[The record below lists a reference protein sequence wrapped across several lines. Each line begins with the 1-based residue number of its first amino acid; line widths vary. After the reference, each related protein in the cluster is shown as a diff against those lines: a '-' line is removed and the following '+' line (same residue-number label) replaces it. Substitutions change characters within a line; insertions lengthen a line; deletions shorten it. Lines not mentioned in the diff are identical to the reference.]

1 MLESL
6 HPASLPYSYGNT
18 SASPFLEFSRLICE
32 EAYSGL
38 TQRAMSLKIILIM
51 LALSGV
57 GGIVLGYVLRV
68 LIGLAQRGSVELN
81 TRQKL
86 LQAKEQAAK
95 IIADAEYRGAVIET
109 ERLEPIEEREEKL
122 ASREERV
129 AARQEFLDSRQR
141 DLDEKEDEV
150 RAREQ
155 EALHARNETEKLA
168 AERLKELAKIANLS
182 ETAAREQL
190 FSEIER
196 THEEAIL
203 LRLQKLAAHGRER
216 LEDKARAILTSTIHR
231 LGNAVN
237 AEVMSLS
244 VMLPSED
251 MKGKIIGKEGRN
263 IKAFERATGVDVI
276 IDDAPDKITLSSFDP
291 LRRAIAKMALETL
304 IADGRI
310 QPVKI
315 EETVEKTRAEVAE
328 IVRQKG
334 EAAAYETGVIGLDPK
349 LTALLGRLHF
359 RTSYGQNVLTHSI
372 EMAHIAGMLAAELG
386 ADASVA
392 RTGALLHDIGKAVDH
407 EVQGTHVEI
416 GRRIL
421 EKFGVDK
428 RIILAMQSHHEEY
441 PYETPESVIV
451 QVADAISG
459 GRPGARRDT
468 VDRYLERLGD
478 LERLAAAF
486 EGVEKVYAIAAGRE
500 IRVFVNPGKVSDIA
514 MHTLARD
521 IAVRIQEELKY
532 PGEIK
537 VNIIRENRVVEFAR

>member
-1 MLESL
+1 
-6 HPASLPYSYGNT
+6 
-18 SASPFLEFSRLICE
+18 
-32 EAYSGL
+32 
-38 TQRAMSLKIILIM
+38 M

-57 GGIVLGYVLRV
+57 GGIALGYVLRV
-68 LIGLAQRGSVELN
+68 LIGLAQRGSVELDIK
-81 TRQKL
+81 QKL

-95 IIADAEYRGAVIET
+95 IIADAEFRSAVVET
-109 ERLEPIEEREEKL
+109 ERLAPVEEREVKIVAREERI
-122 ASREERV
+122 ASREE
-129 AARQEFLDSRQR
+129 F
-141 DLDEKEDEV
+141 LDEKENEV

-155 EALHARNETEKLA
+155 EAVRAKNEAENLA
-168 AERLKELAKIANLS
+168 KERSKELAKVAHLS
-182 ETAAREQL
+182 EDKAREEL

-196 THEEAIL
+196 SYEEAIL
-203 LRLQKLAAHGRER
+203 LRLQKLAANGRER
-216 LEDKARAILTSTIHR
+216 LEDKARDILTTTIHR

-244 VMLPSED
+244 VALPSEE

-263 IKAFERATGVDVI
+263 IKAFERATGVDVL
-276 IDDAPDKITLSSFDP
+276 IDDVPDRITLSSFDP
-291 LRRAIAKMALETL
+291 LRRAIAKIALEKL

-310 QPVKI
+310 QPAKI
-315 EETVEKTRAEVAE
+315 EEAVEKTRAEVAE
-328 IVRQKG
+328 IVKQKG
-334 EAAAYETGVIGLDPK
+334 EAAAYEASVIGLDPK

-359 RTSYGQNVLTHSI
+359 RTSYGQNVLQHSI
-372 EMAHIAGMLAAELG
+372 EMAHIAGMLATELG
-386 ADASVA
+386 ADQTIA
-392 RTGALLHDIGKAVDH
+392 RTAALLHDIGKAVDH

-421 EKFGVDK
+421 EKFAIDNRV
-428 RIILAMQSHHEEY
+428 ILAMQSHHEEY
-441 PYETPESVIV
+441 PYETPEAIIV

-478 LERLAAAF
+478 LERLANTF

-500 IRVFVNPGKVSDIA
+500 IRVFVNPGKVSDLA
-514 MHTLARD
+514 MHKLARD
-521 IAVRIQEELKY
+521 IAKRIQEELKY

>member
-1 MLESL
+1 
-6 HPASLPYSYGNT
+6 
-18 SASPFLEFSRLICE
+18 
-32 EAYSGL
+32 
-38 TQRAMSLKIILIM
+38 M

-68 LIGLAQRGSVELN
+68 LIGLASRGSVELDIK
-81 TRQKL
+81 QKL
-86 LQAKEQAAK
+86 LHAQEQAAK
-95 IIADAEYRGAVIET
+95 IIAEAQFRGEVIET
-109 ERLEPIEEREEKL
+109 ERLAPIEEREEKIT
-122 ASREERV
+122 SREERV
-129 AARQEFLDSRQR
+129 ASREEF
-141 DLDEKEDEV
+141 LDEKENEV

-155 EALHARNETEKLA
+155 EAVRVKDIAEDLA
-168 AERLKELAKIANLS
+168 KERSKELSKVANLS
-182 ETAAREQL
+182 EDKAREEL
-190 FSEIER
+190 FAQIER
-196 THEEAIL
+196 AYEEAIL
-203 LRLQKLAAHGRER
+203 LRLQKLEANGRER
-216 LEDKARAILTSTIHR
+216 LEDKARTILTTSIHR

-237 AEVMSLS
+237 AETTSLS
-244 VMLPSED
+244 VVLPSED
-251 MKGKIIGKEGRN
+251 VKGKIIGKEGRN
-263 IKAFERATGVDVI
+263 IKAFERATGVDVL

-291 LRRAIAKMALETL
+291 LRRHIAKIALEKL

-310 QPVKI
+310 QPAKI

-328 IVRQKG
+328 ITKQKG
-334 EAAAYETGVIGLDPK
+334 EAAAYEVGVIGLPPK

-359 RTSYGQNVLTHSI
+359 RTSYGQNILQHSI
-372 EMAHIAGMLAAELG
+372 EMAHIAGMLASELD
-386 ADASVA
+386 ADVSVA

-428 RIILAMQSHHEEY
+428 RVILAMQSHHEEY
-441 PYETPESVIV
+441 PYETPEAVIV

-468 VDRYLERLGD
+468 VERYLERLGD
-478 LERLAAAF
+478 LERIAGTFA
-486 EGVEKVYAIAAGRE
+486 GVEKVYAIAAGRE
-500 IRVFVNPGKVSDIA
+500 IRIFVNPGKVSDIA

-521 IAVRIQEELKY
+521 IAKRIQEELKY

>member
-1 MLESL
+1 
-6 HPASLPYSYGNT
+6 
-18 SASPFLEFSRLICE
+18 
-32 EAYSGL
+32 
-38 TQRAMSLKIILIM
+38 M

-68 LIGLAQRGSVELN
+68 LIGLAQRGSIELDIK
-81 TRQKL
+81 QKL

-95 IIADAEYRGAVIET
+95 IIAEAQFRGEVVET
-109 ERLEPIEEREEKL
+109 ERLAPIEEREEKVSL
-122 ASREERV
+122 REERV
-129 AARQEFLDSRQR
+129 ASREEF
-141 DLDEKEDEV
+141 LDEKENEV

-155 EALHARNETEKLA
+155 DAAHAKEIAENLA
-168 AERLKELAKIANLS
+168 RERSRELSKVANLS
-182 ETAAREQL
+182 EERAREEL

-196 THEEAIL
+196 AYEESIL
-203 LRLQKLAAHGRER
+203 SRLQKLEAHGRER
-216 LEDKARAILTSTIHR
+216 LEDKARSILTTTIHR

-237 AEVMSLS
+237 AETMSLS
-244 VMLPSED
+244 VAIPSD
-251 MKGKIIGKEGRN
+251 DVKGKIIGKEGRN
-263 IKAFERATGVDVI
+263 IKAFERATGVDVL

-291 LRRAIAKMALETL
+291 LRRHIAKVSLEKL

-310 QPVKI
+310 QPAKI

-328 IVRQKG
+328 ITKQKG
-334 EAAAYETGVIGLDPK
+334 EAAAYEVGVIGLDPK

-359 RTSYGQNVLTHSI
+359 RTSYGQNILQHSI
-372 EMAHIAGMLAAELG
+372 EMAHIAGMLASELG
-386 ADASVA
+386 ADSNIA

-428 RIILAMQSHHEEY
+428 RVIQAMQSHHEEY

-478 LERLAAAF
+478 LERLANTF
-486 EGVEKVYAIAAGRE
+486 PGVEKVYAIAAGRE
-500 IRVFVNPGKVSDIA
+500 IRIFVNPGKVTDLA
-514 MHTLARD
+514 MHTLARN
-521 IAVRIQEELKY
+521 IAKRIQEELKY

>member
-1 MLESL
+1 
-6 HPASLPYSYGNT
+6 
-18 SASPFLEFSRLICE
+18 
-32 EAYSGL
+32 
-38 TQRAMSLKIILIM
+38 MSLKIILIM

-68 LIGLAQRGSVELN
+68 LIGLAQRGSVELDIK
-81 TRQKL
+81 QKL
-86 LQAKEQAAK
+86 LHAQEQASK
-95 IIADAEYRGAVIET
+95 IIAEAQFRGEVVET
-109 ERLEPIEEREEKL
+109 ERLAPIEEREEKVSL
-122 ASREERV
+122 REERV
-129 AARQEFLDSRQR
+129 ASREGF
-141 DLDEKEDEV
+141 LDEKENEV

-155 EALHARNETEKLA
+155 EAARAKEIAENLA
-168 AERLKELAKIANLS
+168 RERSRELSKIANLS
-182 ETAAREQL
+182 EEKAREEL

-196 THEEAIL
+196 AYEESIL
-203 LRLQKLAAHGRER
+203 SRLQKLEAHGRER
-216 LEDKARAILTSTIHR
+216 LEDKARAILTTSIHR
-231 LGNAVN
+231 LGNSVN
-237 AEVMSLS
+237 AETMSLS
-244 VMLPSED
+244 VALPSDD

-263 IKAFERATGVDVI
+263 IKAFERATGVDVL
-276 IDDAPDKITLSSFDP
+276 IDDSPDKITLSSFDP
-291 LRRAIAKMALETL
+291 LRRAIAKIALEKL

-310 QPVKI
+310 QPAKI
-315 EETVEKTRAEVAE
+315 EEIVGKTRAEVAE
-328 IVRQKG
+328 ITKQKG
-334 EAAAYETGVIGLDPK
+334 EAAAYEVGVIGLDTK

-359 RTSYGQNVLTHSI
+359 RTSYGQNVLQHSI
-372 EMAHIAGMLAAELG
+372 EMAHIAGMLSAELG
-386 ADASVA
+386 ADVSVA

-428 RIILAMQSHHEEY
+428 RVIQAMQSHHEEY

-478 LERLAAAF
+478 LERIASAF
-486 EGVEKVYAIAAGRE
+486 PGVEKVYAIAAGRE
-500 IRVFVNPGKVSDIA
+500 IRIFVNPGKVTDLA

-521 IAVRIQEELKY
+521 IAKRIQEELKY